1 MPAKAWLL
9 REKVLALGFEGK
21 LGAGWG
27 GVEILQSDL
36 PREKPKQLS
45 DLLKASCISGGFS
58 LSW

>member
-1 MPAKAWLL
+1 MPEKAWLL
-9 REKVLALGFEGK
+9 REKALALGFEGK
-21 LGAGWG
+21 LGGGG

-36 PREKPKQLS
+36 PRENPKQLS